1 MKKQI
6 SIALAAGLLMAGA
19 SAASA
24 DIQQPPTEHN
34 IYSDHTA
41 SAYIPY
47 IQKTSRNRMSPPVS
61 SENYNLY
68 SGHSNGALVQRYA
81 WVQ

>member
-6 SIALAAGLLMAGA
+6 SIALAAGLLLAGA

-34 IYSDHTA
+34 IYSGHTT

-47 IQKTSRNRMSPPVS
+47 IEQPSRTRMSPPAS
-61 SENYNLY
+61 SEAHNIY
-68 SGHSNGALVQRYA
+68 SGHSNSILVQRYA

>member
-6 SIALAAGLLMAGA
+6 SIALVGGLLMAGA

-24 DIQQPPTEHN
+24 DIQQPSREHN
-34 IYSDHTA
+34 IYSGHTP
-41 SAYIPY
+41 SAYIQQP
-47 IQKTSRNRMSPPVS
+47 SRTSPPVR
-61 SENYNLY
+61 SETHNIY
-68 SGHSNGALVQRYA
+68 SGHSNSVLVQRYA

>member
-6 SIALAAGLLMAGA
+6 AIALVGGLLMAGA

-24 DIQQPPTEHN
+24 DIQQPPREHN
-34 IYSDHTA
+34 IYSGHTP
-41 SAYIPY
+41 SAYIQRP
-47 IQKTSRNRMSPPVS
+47 SRTSPPVRS
-61 SENYNLY
+61 GDHNIY
-68 SGHSNGALVQRYA
+68 SGHSNSVLVQRYA